1 MENQKTFESEGIPTP
16 GSTYKG
22 PSRFWNPNTL
32 RRIIKRDEYL
42 SHSHEEIRNLVSDSV
57 AARLDLDKSYGV
69 SWYNRYHTSGT
80 GNKRRKGEEKP
91 RSEWIAVPV
100 PDAGVPREHV
110 ERARANLKGE
120 RAPRADNR
128 FWELSGYVFCK
139 CGCKLVARV
148 THRSGHSYPYYVC
161 SRYVRDGCEYGKWTR
176 ADNLEHEVYWA
187 LRNVQPQD
195 LKAQIQTLIDGER
208 TPEVEIKA
216 AHAILEDV
224 ARQRTTFQTMVA
236 RDLIS
241 LDELEIQI
249 EGLDNRRRAAEGQIA
264 ALQNTSERVEKLR
277 LLLRNPILAFVR
289 QTRDMRRDYYKDLDL
304 RVETDKEDV
313 KICGVFGSQNVAP
326 TSTLGTRR

>member
-1 MENQKTFESEGIPTP
+1 
-16 GSTYKG
+16 
-22 PSRFWNPNTL
+22 
-32 RRIIKRDEYL
+32 
-42 SHSHEEIRNLVSDSV
+42 
-57 AARLDLDKSYGV
+57 
-69 SWYNRYHTSGT
+69 
-80 GNKRRKGEEKP
+80 
-91 RSEWIAVPV
+91 V

-139 CGCKLVARV
+139 CRCKLVARV

-195 LKAQIQTLIDGER
+195 LKAQIQTLIDR
-208 TPEVEIKA
+208 KISPDVEIKA

-224 ARQRTTFQTMVA
+224 ARQRTKFQTMAA

-241 LDELEIQI
+241 LDELEIHSRGWI
-249 EGLDNRRRAAEGQIA
+249 IA
-264 ALQNTSERVEKLR
+264 AGPQRGK
-277 LLLRNPILAFVR
+277 
-289 QTRDMRRDYYKDLDL
+289 
-304 RVETDKEDV
+304 
-313 KICGVFGSQNVAP
+313 
-326 TSTLGTRR
+326 